1 IVMNLPIPYPDPMP
15 LPAPVWLLRTL
26 LLLTF
31 FLHVLFMNCLLGGA
45 AVALVCTLRRKSS
58 AFSARLAGDLGRLL
72 PTVFAF
78 TITLGVAPLLFL
90 QVMYGQFL
98 YASSILIGVPWLAII
113 GIVILAY
120 YGVYFFSMKGE
131 HGGTP
136 VILALV
142 LLLLAS
148 VAFIYSNNFT

>member
-1 IVMNLPIPYPDPMP
+1 MNLPHSLSRSHAAAGPCLVAAHAAPADILSPRLVHE
-15 LPAPVWLLRTL
+15 LPV
-26 LLLTF
+26 
-31 FLHVLFMNCLLGGA
+31 GGTTI
-45 AVALVCTLRRKSS
+45 ALVCALRRTVLP
-58 AFSARLAGDLGRLL
+58 FSARLAGDLGRLL

-98 YASSILIGVPWLAII
+98 LYASSILIGVPWLAII

-131 HGGTP
+131 QAGRRQ
-136 VILALV
+136 
-142 LLLLAS
+142 
-148 VAFIYSNNFT
+148 FWR